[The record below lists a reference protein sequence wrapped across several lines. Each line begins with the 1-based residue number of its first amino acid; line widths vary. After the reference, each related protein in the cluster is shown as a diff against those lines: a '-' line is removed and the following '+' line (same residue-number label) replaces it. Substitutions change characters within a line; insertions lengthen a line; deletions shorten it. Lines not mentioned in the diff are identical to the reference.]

1 MGGGTAQRWEAGD
14 YVKNFAFVPALG
26 QPVVDLLD
34 PKPGERILD
43 LGCGD
48 GALTEKL
55 AAGGARVV
63 GVDASPEMIAI
74 ATGRGLD
81 ARVVAGE
88 DLRFDAEFDAV
99 FSNAALHWMLKPRE
113 VAANVLLALKPGGR
127 FVGEFGGFGNMAAV
141 RTAIHAVLARQ
152 GVDGAA
158 RSPWYFPTP
167 AEYRAL
173 LEDAGFAVE
182 RAELFARP
190 TVLQTGMAHWID
202 MFCQQQLAGFAGAAR
217 AAIVADVEALLA
229 PVLRDGAGVWT
240 ADYVR
245 LRFAARRPT

>member
-1 MGGGTAQRWEAGD
+1 MSGGTTQRWAAGD
-14 YVKNFAFVPALG
+14 YVKNFSFVPDLG
-26 QPVVDLLD
+26 QPVVDLLA
-34 PKPGERILD
+34 PRAGERILD

-55 AAGGARVV
+55 AASGAKVV
-63 GVDASPEMIAI
+63 GVDSSPEMIAM

-81 ARVVAGE
+81 ARIIAGE

-127 FVGEFGGFGNMAAV
+127 FVGEFGGFGNMAAA
-141 RTAIHAVLARQ
+141 RTALHAVLARH

-190 TVLQTGMAHWID
+190 TVLKTTMADWID
-202 MFCQQQLAGFAGAAR
+202 MFCQQLLAGLAGAAR
-217 AAIVADVEALLA
+217 AAVIAEVEALLA
-229 PVLRDGAGVWT
+229 PILRDGAGVWT

-245 LRFAARRPT
+245 LRFAARRPA